1 MFQKFLNLSRVHKRL
16 ISVFA
21 DTVVLLFALWAAFS
35 LRLEQR
41 YWMPDRDQ
49 LIVFGLTVLFT
60 IAVFVKLGLYRAVI
74 RYLSDRAFVTVITG
88 VFVSAITLILLGY
101 WLEVMVPRSVP
112 IIYGAL
118 AFIFVSG
125 TRMTVRMLVNRPK
138 HRNKEFVGIVGAG
151 ETGLQL
157 ANALDQGT
165 EYHPSA
171 FISLLKANHRA
182 LVNGIPVYDISH
194 IERVVKDH
202 RIKRLLL
209 ALDADSGIDRK
220 RLLRRLEPLAIPVQT
235 VPSMSELVAGQ
246 ARIND
251 IRDLEIEDLLGR
263 DPVQPDNAQVAES
276 LYNRSVLV
284 TGAGGSIGSE
294 LCRQIIRHRPSR
306 LVLFEQSEFSLY
318 AIERE
323 LQALNRIE
331 ALGVEIKPLL
341 GSVTHRR
348 RCESVMRSFGIE
360 TVYHAAAYKHVP
372 LVEHN
377 VIEGVQNNV
386 FGTFHVA
393 EAAIAA
399 GVRRFVLISTDKAVR
414 PTNVMGASKRMAELV
429 LQGLAQRQ
437 SDTIFSMVRFGN
449 VLGSSGSVV
458 PLFRDQIRDGG
469 PVTVTHPDIIRYF
482 MTIPE
487 ASQLVLQAGS
497 MGQGGEVFVLDMGEP
512 VKIADLAR
520 KMIHLMGL
528 TEKTDDDPGGDI
540 EVVFNGLRPGE
551 KLYEELL
558 IGDNPQGT
566 SHPRIMMAREVSMS
580 PEDLE
585 ETLNKLLIASQEFN
599 CDRVVEILTKAPT
612 GFSPTGRVADLVWQ
626 VGNSEQ
632 REPLALDSKLDDIVS
647 EPRHDEDLSQPEPT
661 DQRDPGQKTL
671 YSVTEGLTTQEMGET
686 ARDKGKM
693 SRSQLE

>member
-1 MFQKFLNLSRVHKRL
+1 MFERFLNLSRFHKRL
-16 ISVFA
+16 ISVAVDAVALF
-21 DTVVLLFALWAAFS
+21 FALYAAFS
-35 LRLEQR
+35 LRL
-41 YWMPDRDQ
+41 DQ
-49 LIVFGLTVLFT
+49 QLWVPSREHLIISGLTVVFT
-60 IAVFVKLGLYRAVI
+60 IAVFIRLGLYRAVI
-74 RYLSDRAFVTVITG
+74 RYLSDRAFITIFSG
-88 VFVSAITLILLGY
+88 VCISAVTLILLGY

-112 IIYGAL
+112 VIYGSL

-125 TRMTVRMLVNRPK
+125 TRMSVRMLVHRPR
-138 HRNKEFVGIVGAG
+138 HRNKQFVAIVGAG

-157 ANALDQGT
+157 ANALEQGT

-171 FISLLKANHRA
+171 FITFRKANHRA
-182 LVNGIPVYDISH
+182 LINGIPVYDISH
-194 IERVVKDH
+194 IERAIKKH
-202 RIKRLLL
+202 GIKRLLL
-209 ALDADSGIDRK
+209 ALDANSGIDRK
-220 RLLRRLEPLAIPVQT
+220 RLLKRLEPLAIPVQT
-235 VPSMSELVAGQ
+235 VSTMSELVAGQ

-251 IRDLEIEDLLGR
+251 IRDLELEDLLGR
-263 DPVQPDNAQVAES
+263 DPVQPDNAQVAKS
-276 LYNRSVLV
+276 LYNKAVMV

-294 LCRQIIRHRPSR
+294 LCRQIILHRPSQ

-331 ALGVEIKPLL
+331 GLGVEIHPLL

-348 RCESVMRSFGIE
+348 RCEIAMRSFGIE

-377 VIEGVQNNV
+377 IIEGVQNNV
-386 FGTFHVA
+386 FGTFNVA

-399 GVRRFVLISTDKAVR
+399 GVKRFVLISTDKAVR

-429 LQGLAQRQ
+429 LQGLARRQ
-437 SDTIFSMVRFGN
+437 SGTIFSMVRFGN

-528 TEKTDDDPGGDI
+528 MEKTDERPDGDI
-540 EVVFNGLRPGE
+540 EIVFSGLRPGE
-551 KLYEELL
+551 KLFEELL
-558 IGDNPQGT
+558 IGDDPQGT
-566 SHPRIMMAREVSMS
+566 AHPRIMMAREVSM
-580 PEDLE
+580 PWADVEQ
-585 ETLNKLLIASQEFN
+585 TLNRLMRASHEFDCQEVQ
-599 CDRVVEILTKAPT
+599 DILKAAPT
-612 GFSPTGRVADLVWQ
+612 EFAPNSGVADLVWCN
-626 VGNSEQ
+626 GNQE
-632 REPLALDSKLDDIVS
+632 RVS
-647 EPRHDEDLSQPEPT
+647 E
-661 DQRDPGQKTL
+661 
-671 YSVTEGLTTQEMGET
+671 
-686 ARDKGKM
+686 ARNAGKV
-693 SRSQLE
+693 RRLPLG

>member
-1 MFQKFLNLSRVHKRL
+1 MFERFLNLSRVNKRL
-16 ISVFA
+16 VSIVA
-21 DTVVLLFALWAAFS
+21 DVVVLFFALWAAFS
-35 LRLEQR
+35 LRLEQQF
-41 YWMPDRDQ
+41 WVPNQ
-49 LIVFGLTVLFT
+49 GQVVVSALTVIFT
-60 IAVFVKLGLYRAVI
+60 IGVFVKLGLYRAVI
-74 RYLSDRAFVTVITG
+74 RYLSDRAFITVITG
-88 VFVSAITLILLGY
+88 VVISSITLILLGY
-101 WLEVMVPRSVP
+101 WLEVLVPRSVP
-112 IIYGAL
+112 VIYGAL

-125 TRMTVRMLVNRPK
+125 TRMTVRMLVNRPR
-138 HRNKEFVGIVGAG
+138 HRNKEFVAIVGAG

-165 EYHPSA
+165 EYHPAA
-171 FISLLKANHRA
+171 FISLLKANHRS
-182 LVNGIPVYDISH
+182 LINGIPVYDISH
-194 IERVVKDH
+194 VERVVIDH

-220 RLLRRLEPLAIPVQT
+220 RLLKRLEPLSIPVQT
-235 VPSMSELVAGQ
+235 VPTISELVAGQ

-251 IRDLEIEDLLGR
+251 IRDLELEDLLGR
-263 DPVQPDNAQVAES
+263 DPVQPNNAQVADS
-276 LYNRSVLV
+276 LYHKAILV

-294 LCRQIIRHRPSR
+294 LCRQIILHRPSK

-323 LQALNRIE
+323 LQALNRIDG
-331 ALGVEIKPLL
+331 LGVEIHALL
-341 GSVTHRR
+341 GSVSHRR

-377 VIEGVQNNV
+377 VIEGIQNNV

-393 EAAIAA
+393 EAAIAS
-399 GVRRFVLISTDKAVR
+399 GVNRFVLVSTDKAVR

-437 SDTIFSMVRFGN
+437 ANTVFSMVRFGN

-520 KMIHLMGL
+520 KMVHLMGL
-528 TEKTDDDPGGDI
+528 SERTEEQPDGDI
-540 EVVFNGLRPGE
+540 EIVFSGLRPGE

-566 SHPRIMMAREVSMS
+566 SHPRIMMAREVSM
-580 PEDLE
+580 PWNEVE
-585 ETLNKLLIASQEFN
+585 ETLTRLMYSSQNFD
-599 CDRVVEILTKAPT
+599 CQDIVDTLKAAPT
-612 GFSPTGRVADLVWQ
+612 GFNPRGQVEDLVWCNGVQ
-626 VGNSEQ
+626 AEAEHAQSTGNVCKL
-632 REPLALDSKLDDIVS
+632 PLS
-647 EPRHDEDLSQPEPT
+647 
-661 DQRDPGQKTL
+661 
-671 YSVTEGLTTQEMGET
+671 
-686 ARDKGKM
+686 
-693 SRSQLE
+693 

>member
-1 MFQKFLNLSRVHKRL
+1 MFQRFLNLSRVHKRL

-21 DTVVLLFALWAAFS
+21 DVAVLFFALWAAFS
-35 LRLEQR
+35 LRLDQQF
-41 YWMPDRDQ
+41 WVPDRGQ
-49 LIVFGLTVLFT
+49 LIVSGLTVAIT

-74 RYLSDRAFVTVITG
+74 RYLSDRAFITVITG

-101 WLEVMVPRSVP
+101 WLEVLVPRSVP

-138 HRNKEFVGIVGAG
+138 HNNKQYVGIVSAG

-165 EYHPSA
+165 EYHPCA

-182 LVNGIPVYDISH
+182 LVNGIPVYDVSH

-220 RLLRRLEPLAIPVQT
+220 RLLKRLEPLAIPVQT
-235 VPSMSELVAGQ
+235 VPTMSELVAGQ

-263 DPVQPDNAQVAES
+263 DPVQPDNAQVAAS

-294 LCRQIIRHRPSR
+294 LCRQIIRHRPAR

-323 LQALNRIE
+323 LQALNSIE
-331 ALGVEIKPLL
+331 GLGVEINPLL

-348 RCESVMRSFGIE
+348 RCETVMRSFGIE

-399 GVRRFVLISTDKAVR
+399 GVQRFVLISTDKAVR

-437 SDTIFSMVRFGN
+437 SGTIFSMVRFGN

-528 TEKTDDDPGGDI
+528 LEKTDDRPDGDI
-540 EVVFNGLRPGE
+540 EIVFSGLRPGE

-566 SHPRIMMAREVSMS
+566 AHPRIMMAREASM
-580 PEDLE
+580 PWE
-585 ETLNKLLIASQEFN
+585 EVEQTLNGLIRASHEFD
-599 CDRVVEILTKAPT
+599 CQGIVDILKNAPT
-612 GFSPTGRVADLVWQ
+612 GFSPNGSVADLVWCNGAKDVIPFQ
-626 VGNSEQ
+626 VEKV
-632 REPLALDSKLDDIVS
+632 R
-647 EPRHDEDLSQPEPT
+647 
-661 DQRDPGQKTL
+661 
-671 YSVTEGLTTQEMGET
+671 
-686 ARDKGKM
+686 
-693 SRSQLE
+693 QLHQ

>member
-1 MFQKFLNLSRVHKRL
+1 MFERFLNLSRLQKRL
-16 ISVFA
+16 VSVAA
-21 DTVVLLFALWAAFS
+21 DVLVLFFALWAAFS
-35 LRLEQR
+35 LRL
-41 YWMPDRDQ
+41 DQ
-49 LIVFGLTVLFT
+49 QFWVPNQGQLVVSGLTVVFT
-60 IAVFVKLGLYRAVI
+60 IAVFVKLGLYRAVV
-74 RYLSDRAFVTVITG
+74 RYLSDRAFITVISG
-88 VFVSAITLILLGY
+88 VFISAITLILLGF
-101 WLEVMVPRSVP
+101 WLEVQVPRSVP

-125 TRMTVRMLVNRPK
+125 TRMTVRMLVHRPK
-138 HRNKEFVGIVGAG
+138 HRNKQFVAIVGAG

-157 ANALDQGT
+157 ANALEQGT

-171 FISLLKANHRA
+171 FITFRKANHRA
-182 LVNGIPVYDISH
+182 LINGIPVYDISH
-194 IERVVKDH
+194 VERAIKEH

-209 ALDADSGIDRK
+209 ALDANSGIDRK
-220 RLLRRLEPLAIPVQT
+220 RLLKRLEPLSIPVQT
-235 VPSMSELVAGQ
+235 VPTMSELVAGQ

-251 IRDLEIEDLLGR
+251 IRDLELEDLLGR
-263 DPVQPDNAQVAES
+263 DPVQPDNAQVAKS
-276 LYNRSVLV
+276 LYARVVMV

-294 LCRQIIRHRPSR
+294 LCRQIIRHRPAR

-323 LQALNRIE
+323 LQALNRME
-331 ALGVEIKPLL
+331 GLGVEIHALL

-348 RCESVMRSFGIE
+348 RCEAALRSFGIE

-377 VIEGVQNNV
+377 IIEGVQNNI

-399 GVRRFVLISTDKAVR
+399 GVERFVLISTDKAVR

-528 TEKTDDDPGGDI
+528 MEKTEERPDGDI
-540 EVVFNGLRPGE
+540 EIVFSGLRPGE

-558 IGDNPQGT
+558 IGDDPQGT
-566 SHPRIMMAREVSMS
+566 AHPRIMMAREAFMYWDEVEQTLSRLMKAS
-580 PEDLE
+580 HDFDCE
-585 ETLNKLLIASQEFN
+585 E
-599 CDRVVEILTKAPT
+599 VVKILKKAPT
-612 GFSPTGRVADLVWQ
+612 GFAPNSEVADLVWCNGDRCLTVATQ
-626 VGNSEQ
+626 DAGNV
-632 REPLALDSKLDDIVS
+632 RRFPA
-647 EPRHDEDLSQPEPT
+647 
-661 DQRDPGQKTL
+661 
-671 YSVTEGLTTQEMGET
+671 
-686 ARDKGKM
+686 
-693 SRSQLE
+693 

>member
-1 MFQKFLNLSRVHKRL
+1 MFQRFLNLSRVHKRL

-21 DTVVLLFALWAAFS
+21 DVAVLFFALWAAFS
-35 LRLEQR
+35 LRLDQQF
-41 YWMPDRDQ
+41 WVPDRGQ
-49 LIVFGLTVLFT
+49 LIVSGLAVAIT

-74 RYLSDRAFVTVITG
+74 RYLSDRAFITVITG

-101 WLEVMVPRSVP
+101 WLEVLVPRSVP

-138 HRNKEFVGIVGAG
+138 HNNKQYVGIVGAG

-165 EYHPSA
+165 EYHPCA

-220 RLLRRLEPLAIPVQT
+220 RLLKRLEPLAIPVQT
-235 VPSMSELVAGQ
+235 VPTMSELVAGQ

-263 DPVQPDNAQVAES
+263 DPVQPDNAQVARS
-276 LYNRSVLV
+276 LYERAVMV

-294 LCRQIIRHRPSR
+294 LCRQIIQHRPSK

-323 LQALNRIE
+323 LQAINQIE
-331 ALGVEIKPLL
+331 ALGVEIHPLL

-348 RCESVMRSFGIE
+348 RCETAMRSFDIE

-377 VIEGVQNNV
+377 IIEGVQNNV

-399 GVRRFVLISTDKAVR
+399 GVKRFVLISTDKAVR
-414 PTNVMGASKRMAELV
+414 PTNVMGASKRLAELV

-437 SDTIFSMVRFGN
+437 SETIFSMVRFGN

-528 TEKTDDDPGGDI
+528 MEKTDDRPDGDI
-540 EVVFNGLRPGE
+540 EIIFSGLRPGE

-566 SHPRIMMAREVSMS
+566 AHPRIMMAREVSM
-580 PEDLE
+580 PWDEVE
-585 ETLNKLLIASQEFN
+585 QTLNRLMRASHEFD
-599 CDRVVEILTKAPT
+599 CDEIMKILRTAPT
-612 GFSPTGRVADLVWQ
+612 GFAHNGDVADLVWCNGNQ
-626 VGNSEQ
+626 ERVGEGRNEDKV
-632 REPLALDSKLDDIVS
+632 RRLPLA
-647 EPRHDEDLSQPEPT
+647 
-661 DQRDPGQKTL
+661 
-671 YSVTEGLTTQEMGET
+671 
-686 ARDKGKM
+686 
-693 SRSQLE
+693 

>member
-1 MFQKFLNLSRVHKRL
+1 MFERFLNLSRFQKRL
-16 ISVFA
+16 VSVFA
-21 DTVVLLFALWAAFS
+21 DVLVLFFALWAAFS
-35 LRLEQR
+35 LRLDQQF
-41 YWMPDRDQ
+41 WVPDRGQ
-49 LIVFGLTVLFT
+49 LVVSGLTVAFT
-60 IAVFVKLGLYRAVI
+60 IGVFVKLGLYRAVV
-74 RYLSDRAFVTVITG
+74 RYLSDRAFLTVISG
-88 VFVSAITLILLGY
+88 VVISAVTLILLGY
-101 WLEVMVPRSVP
+101 WLEVLVPRSVP

-125 TRMTVRMLVNRPK
+125 TRMTVRMLVQRPK
-138 HRNKEFVGIVGAG
+138 NRNKQYVAIVGAG

-157 ANALDQGT
+157 ANALEQGT
-165 EYHPSA
+165 EYHPCA
-171 FISLLKANHRA
+171 FITLRKANHRA
-182 LVNGIPVYDISH
+182 LINGIPVYDISH
-194 IERVVKDH
+194 IERAIKEH

-209 ALDADSGIDRK
+209 ALDANTGIDRK
-220 RLLRRLEPLAIPVQT
+220 RLLKRLEPLAIPVQT
-235 VPSMSELVAGQ
+235 VPTMSELVAGQ

-263 DPVQPDNAQVAES
+263 DPVQPDNAQVARS
-276 LYNRSVLV
+276 LYDRAVMV

-294 LCRQIIRHRPSR
+294 LCRQIIQHRPSK

-323 LQALNRIE
+323 LQAINQIE
-331 ALGVEIKPLL
+331 ALGVEIHPLL

-348 RCESVMRSFGIE
+348 RCETAMRSFGIE

-377 VIEGVQNNV
+377 IIEGVQNNV

-399 GVRRFVLISTDKAVR
+399 GVKRFVLISTDKAVR
-414 PTNVMGASKRMAELV
+414 PTNVMGASKRLAELV

-437 SDTIFSMVRFGN
+437 SESIFSMVRFGN

-528 TEKTDDDPGGDI
+528 MEKTDERPDGDI
-540 EVVFNGLRPGE
+540 EIVFSGLRPGE

-566 SHPRIMMAREVSMS
+566 AHPRIMMAREVSM
-580 PEDLE
+580 PWNEVE
-585 ETLNKLLIASQEFN
+585 QTLNRLMRASHDFN
-599 CDRVVEILTKAPT
+599 CEEIIQILKTAPT
-612 GFSPTGRVADLVWQ
+612 GFAHNGDVADLVWCNGNQ
-626 VGNSEQ
+626 EWVGEARNADKVRQ
-632 REPLALDSKLDDIVS
+632 LPLA
-647 EPRHDEDLSQPEPT
+647 
-661 DQRDPGQKTL
+661 
-671 YSVTEGLTTQEMGET
+671 
-686 ARDKGKM
+686 
-693 SRSQLE
+693 

>member
-1 MFQKFLNLSRVHKRL
+1 MFQRFLNLSRVHKRL

-21 DTVVLLFALWAAFS
+21 DVAVLFFALWAAFS
-35 LRLEQR
+35 LRLEQQF
-41 YWMPDRDQ
+41 WVPDRGQ
-49 LIVFGLTVLFT
+49 LIVSGLTVVIT

-74 RYLSDRAFVTVITG
+74 RYLSDRAFITVITG

-101 WLEVMVPRSVP
+101 WLEVLVPRSVP

-138 HRNKEFVGIVGAG
+138 HNNKQYVGIVGAG

-220 RLLRRLEPLAIPVQT
+220 RLLKRLEPLAIPVQT
-235 VPSMSELVAGQ
+235 VPTMSELVAGQ

-263 DPVQPDNAQVAES
+263 DPVQPDNAQVAAS

-294 LCRQIIRHRPSR
+294 LCRQIIRHRPAR

-323 LQALNRIE
+323 LQALNSIE
-331 ALGVEIKPLL
+331 GLGVEINPLL

-348 RCESVMRSFGIE
+348 RCETVMRSFGIE

-399 GVRRFVLISTDKAVR
+399 GVQRFVLISTDKAVR

-437 SDTIFSMVRFGN
+437 SGTIFSMVRFGN

-528 TEKTDDDPGGDI
+528 LEKTDDRPDGDI
-540 EVVFNGLRPGE
+540 EIVFSGLRPGE

-566 SHPRIMMAREVSMS
+566 AHPRIMMAREASM
-580 PEDLE
+580 PWDEVE
-585 ETLNKLLIASQEFN
+585 QTLNGLIRASHEFD
-599 CDRVVEILTKAPT
+599 CQGIVDILKNAPT
-612 GFSPTGRVADLVWQ
+612 GFSPNGSVADLVWCNGAKDVIPFQ
-626 VGNSEQ
+626 VEKV
-632 REPLALDSKLDDIVS
+632 R
-647 EPRHDEDLSQPEPT
+647 
-661 DQRDPGQKTL
+661 
-671 YSVTEGLTTQEMGET
+671 
-686 ARDKGKM
+686 
-693 SRSQLE
+693 QLHQ

>member
-1 MFQKFLNLSRVHKRL
+1 MFEKFLNLSRVQKRL
-16 ISVFA
+16 ISVAVDAVALF
-21 DTVVLLFALWAAFS
+21 FALYAAFS
-35 LRLEQR
+35 LRL
-41 YWMPDRDQ
+41 DQ
-49 LIVFGLTVLFT
+49 QLWVPSREHLIISGLTVVFT
-60 IAVFVKLGLYRAVI
+60 ITVFIRLGLYRAVI
-74 RYLSDRAFVTVITG
+74 RYLSDRAFITILSG
-88 VFVSAITLILLGY
+88 VCVSAVTLILLGY
-101 WLEVMVPRSVP
+101 WLEVLVPRSVP
-112 IIYGAL
+112 VIYGSL

-125 TRMTVRMLVNRPK
+125 TRMSVRMLVHRPK
-138 HRNKEFVGIVGAG
+138 HRNKQFVAIVGAG

-157 ANALDQGT
+157 ANALEQGT

-171 FISLLKANHRA
+171 FITFRKANHRA
-182 LVNGIPVYDISH
+182 LINGIPVYDISH
-194 IERVVKDH
+194 IERAIKKH
-202 RIKRLLL
+202 SIKRLLL
-209 ALDADSGIDRK
+209 ALDANSGIDRK
-220 RLLRRLEPLAIPVQT
+220 QLLKRLEPLAIPVQT
-235 VPSMSELVAGQ
+235 VPTMSELVAGQ

-251 IRDLEIEDLLGR
+251 IRDLELEDLLGR
-263 DPVQPDNAQVAES
+263 DPVQPDNAQVAKS
-276 LYNRSVLV
+276 LYNKAVMV

-294 LCRQIIRHRPSR
+294 LCRQIILHRPSR

-331 ALGVEIKPLL
+331 GLGVEIHPLL

-348 RCESVMRSFGIE
+348 RCEIAMRSFGIE

-377 VIEGVQNNV
+377 IIEGVQNNV

-399 GVRRFVLISTDKAVR
+399 GVERFVLISTDKAVR
-414 PTNVMGASKRMAELV
+414 PTNVMVASKRMAELV

-437 SDTIFSMVRFGN
+437 SGTIFSMVRFGN

-520 KMIHLMGL
+520 KMVHLMGL
-528 TEKTDDDPGGDI
+528 VEKNEERPDGDI
-540 EVVFNGLRPGE
+540 EIVFSGLRPGE
-551 KLYEELL
+551 KLFEELL
-558 IGDNPQGT
+558 IGDDPQGT
-566 SHPRIMMAREVSMS
+566 AHPRIMMAREVYMAWD
-580 PEDLE
+580 EVE
-585 ETLNKLLIASQEFN
+585 QTLNRLMRASHEFD
-599 CDRVVEILTKAPT
+599 CQEILEILKTAPT
-612 GFSPTGRVADLVWQ
+612 GFAPNSGVADLVWCN
-626 VGNSEQ
+626 GNQEQ
-632 REPLALDSKLDDIVS
+632 VS
-647 EPRHDEDLSQPEPT
+647 EGRN
-661 DQRDPGQKTL
+661 
-671 YSVTEGLTTQEMGET
+671 
-686 ARDKGKM
+686 ADKVRRLPV
-693 SRSQLE
+693 S

>member
-1 MFQKFLNLSRVHKRL
+1 MFEKFLNLSRVHKRL
-16 ISVFA
+16 VSVFA
-21 DTVVLLFALWAAFS
+21 DVVVLFFALWAAFS
-35 LRLEQR
+35 LRLEQQF
-41 YWMPDRDQ
+41 WVPDKGQ
-49 LIVFGLTVLFT
+49 LIVSGLTVVFT
-60 IAVFVKLGLYRAVI
+60 IAVFIKLGLYRAVI
-74 RYLSDRAFVTVITG
+74 RYLSDRAFITVITG
-88 VFVSAITLILLGY
+88 VVISAITLILLGY
-101 WLEVMVPRSVP
+101 WLEVQVPRSVP

-125 TRMTVRMLVNRPK
+125 TRMTVRMLVNRPR
-138 HRNKEFVGIVGAG
+138 HRNKQYVAIVGAG

-165 EYHPSA
+165 EYHPAA
-171 FISLLKANHRA
+171 FITLLKGNHRA
-182 LVNGIPVYDISH
+182 LINGIPVYDISH
-194 IERVVKDH
+194 IERAVREH
-202 RIKRLLL
+202 RVKRLLL

-220 RLLRRLEPLAIPVQT
+220 RLLKKLEPLAIPVQT
-235 VPSMSELVAGQ
+235 VPTMSELVAGQ

-263 DPVQPDNAQVAES
+263 DPVQPDNAQVATS
-276 LYNRSVLV
+276 LYQRAVMV

-294 LCRQIIRHRPSR
+294 LCRQIIQHRPSK

-323 LQALNRIE
+323 LQAINQIE
-331 ALGVEIKPLL
+331 ALGVEIHPLL

-348 RCESVMRSFGIE
+348 RCETAMRSFGIE

-399 GVRRFVLISTDKAVR
+399 GVKRFVLISTDKAVR
-414 PTNVMGASKRMAELV
+414 PTNVMGASKRLAELV

-437 SDTIFSMVRFGN
+437 SDTFFSMVRFGN

-528 TEKTDDDPGGDI
+528 MEKTDDRPDGDI
-540 EVVFNGLRPGE
+540 EIVFSGLRPGE

-566 SHPRIMMAREVSMS
+566 AHPRIMMAREVSM
-580 PEDLE
+580 PWDEVE
-585 ETLNKLLIASQEFN
+585 QTLNHLMRASHDFN
-599 CDRVVEILTKAPT
+599 CQDIIQILKTAPT
-612 GFSPTGRVADLVWQ
+612 GFAPNGDVADLVWCNGDRQ
-626 VGNSEQ
+626 LTV
-632 REPLALDSKLDDIVS
+632 A
-647 EPRHDEDLSQPEPT
+647 SQE
-661 DQRDPGQKTL
+661 
-671 YSVTEGLTTQEMGET
+671 S
-686 ARDKGKM
+686 DKI
-693 SRSQLE
+693 RRFPA

>member
-1 MFQKFLNLSRVHKRL
+1 MFERFLNLSRFQKRL
-16 ISVFA
+16 VSVFA
-21 DTVVLLFALWAAFS
+21 DLLALFFALWAAFS
-35 LRLEQR
+35 LRLDQQF
-41 YWMPDRDQ
+41 WVPDQGQ
-49 LIVFGLTVLFT
+49 LVVSGLTVVFT
-60 IAVFVKLGLYRAVI
+60 IAVFVRLGLYRAVV
-74 RYLSDRAFVTVITG
+74 RYLSDRAFITVISG
-88 VFVSAITLILLGY
+88 VVISSVTLILLGY
-101 WLEVMVPRSVP
+101 WLEVQVPRSVP

-125 TRMTVRMLVNRPK
+125 TRMSVRMLVNRPK
-138 HRNKEFVGIVGAG
+138 HRNKQFVAIVGAG

-157 ANALDQGT
+157 ANALEQGT
-165 EYHPSA
+165 EYHPCA
-171 FISLLKANHRA
+171 FITLRKGNHRA
-182 LVNGIPVYDISH
+182 LINGIPVYDISH
-194 IERVVKDH
+194 IARAVKDH
-202 RIKRLLL
+202 RVKRLLL
-209 ALDADSGIDRK
+209 ALDANSGIDRK
-220 RLLRRLEPLAIPVQT
+220 RLLKKLEPLAIPVQT
-235 VPSMSELVAGQ
+235 VPTMSELVAGQ

-263 DPVQPDNAQVAES
+263 DPVQPDNAQVARS
-276 LYNRSVLV
+276 LYDRAVMV

-294 LCRQIIRHRPSR
+294 LCRQIILHRPSK
-306 LVLFEQSEFSLY
+306 LVLFEQSEYSLY

-323 LQALNRIE
+323 LQAINRIE
-331 ALGVEIKPLL
+331 GLGVEIHPLL

-348 RCESVMRSFGIE
+348 RCEIAMRSFGIE

-399 GVRRFVLISTDKAVR
+399 GVKRFVLISTDKAVR
-414 PTNVMGASKRMAELV
+414 PTNVMGASKRLAELV

-469 PVTVTHPDIIRYF
+469 PITVTHPDIIRYF

-520 KMIHLMGL
+520 KMVHLMGL
-528 TEKTDDDPGGDI
+528 MEKTDDRPDGDI
-540 EVVFNGLRPGE
+540 EIVFSGLRPGE

-566 SHPRIMMAREVSMS
+566 AHPRIMMAREVSMVW
-580 PEDLE
+580 E
-585 ETLNKLLIASQEFN
+585 EVEQTLNGLKRASHEFD
-599 CDRVVEILTKAPT
+599 CQGIVDILKNAPT
-612 GFSPTGRVADLVWQ
+612 GFAPNGDVADLVWCNGSKDVIPFQ
-626 VGNSEQ
+626 V
-632 REPLALDSKLDDIVS
+632 
-647 EPRHDEDLSQPEPT
+647 
-661 DQRDPGQKTL
+661 
-671 YSVTEGLTTQEMGET
+671 
-686 ARDKGKM
+686 DKV
-693 SRSQLE
+693 RQLHQ